1 MKLLVFLLLAT
12 CGVTLTA
19 KLSNKLEGI
28 SAPSFLSKFR
38 SVVPKSNPT
47 TRNANITEE
56 FFTTEVDHFN
66 NQDGA
71 TWSNRYLMSMD
82 HFVEGG
88 PLLIFL
94 TGDIPLDASSID
106 ESTLINEMARDLGGA
121 VFALETRFYGES
133 QPVGDLSVESLRL
146 LNTEQILADVADLV
160 LHLRRTVIRNPFA
173 HALVAGTGLGG
184 ALATWFRIRYPHLAD
199 AAWSSSGYLNAVYD
213 FQEFSF
219 GWAETAIVAGSQE
232 CYNRIFI
239 TFHVAQNLIDSGFGE
254 VLYNKLNLCS
264 PVDTDDRM
272 EVAYFFSML
281 MTSIE
286 LYTLRNGNIR
296 EFETVCNDITRE
308 GFSTSLEA
316 FALWFN
322 TRFVEDDG
330 CIIVSFDQFVETLG
344 ETSVSAEISMA
355 GERQFL
361 YQQCTE
367 YGWFFTT
374 DSDLQPFGERV
385 QMELYYEMCRRVF
398 GEWITPE
405 LMFRSTERTNERFG
419 GSTPNVMQ
427 VHFTNGAF
435 DPWRY
440 TSIVSDLNAYALSDV
455 IPGELA
461 GADLGAISED
471 NDSAELIA
479 VKRRLKELVESYL
492 FPFNPR

>member
-1 MKLLVFLLLAT
+1 MELLVLLVLA
-12 CGVTLTA
+12 CGVV
-19 KLSNKLEGI
+19 LSAQFASSDGI
-28 SAPSFLSKFR
+28 LPPSFLNKYR
-38 SVVPKSNPT
+38 SIVPKSKST
-47 TRNANITEE
+47 SRNANITEE
-56 FFTTEVDHFN
+56 FFTTEVDHFH

-71 TWSNRYLMSMD
+71 TWRNRYLASLD
-82 HFVEGG
+82 HLVEGG

-94 TGDIPLDASSID
+94 TGDIPLNSSLID

-121 VFALETRFYGES
+121 VFALETRFYGRS
-133 QPVGDLSVESLRL
+133 QPVGDLTVESLRL
-146 LNTEQILADVADLV
+146 LNTEQILADVADFV
-160 LHLRRTVIRNPFA
+160 LHLRRTVVGNPYA
-173 HALVAGTGLGG
+173 HPLVAGTGLGG
-184 ALATWFRIRYPHLAD
+184 GLATWFRMRYPHLAD
-199 AAWSSSGYLNAVYD
+199 AAWSSSGYLRAVYD
-213 FQEFSF
+213 FQDFSF
-219 GWAETAIVAGSQE
+219 GWAETAIDVGSQE

-239 TFHVAQNLIDSGFGE
+239 AFHVAQNLFDAGFGE

-264 PVDTDDRM
+264 PVDANDRV
-272 EVAYFFSML
+272 EVAYFFSVL

-286 LYTLRNGNIR
+286 LYTLRNGDVT
-296 EFETVCNDITRE
+296 EFRTVCEDIT
-308 GFSTSLEA
+308 GGSFATSLDA
-316 FALWFN
+316 FAAWFN
-322 TRFVEDDG
+322 TRFVEYDG
-330 CIIVSFDQFVETLG
+330 CIIVSFDQFVESLQ
-344 ETSVSAEISMA
+344 ETSAVAEISLA

-405 LMFRSTERTNERFG
+405 LMYRSTERTNERFG

-440 TSIVSDLNAYALSDV
+440 TSIVSDLNAYALADV

-461 GADLGAISED
+461 GSDLGAISEED
-471 NDSAELIA
+471 DSEQLIA